1 MIALHFRL
9 SLDSGFN
16 ANFLHVVVNA
26 LEHFMMNGIRF
37 FPIGWMWVG
46 AYLPFFLVGIN
57 DQLREVDAFLDKAL
71 IASGFA
77 D

>member
-26 LEHFMMNGIRF
+26 LEDFMMNGIRF
-37 FPIGWMWVG
+37 FPIWLKMSRG
-46 AYLPFFLVGIN
+46 AYLPFFLVGVN
-57 DQLREVDAFLDKAL
+57 D
-71 IASGFA
+71 
-77 D
+77 

>member
-26 LEHFMMNGIRF
+26 LEDFMMNGIRF
-37 FPIGWMWVG
+37 FPIWLNMRKEHN
-46 AYLPFFLVGIN
+46 YHSFLLVLMTN
-57 DQLREVDAFLDKAL
+57 
-71 IASGFA
+71 
-77 D
+77 